1 MAGIYLL
8 LQNPTAAV
16 EEYRKVLQLADR
28 FNKGKEEVTVDT
40 LQLIHT
46 MYNLAE
52 VLVTAP
58 PSSHAL
64 RDDSL
69 REDCRK
75 LEEKYIQKYITQV
88 RESDF
93 CKFFTS
99 SLNVSFYIVCLPLK
113 INVRM

>member
-52 VLVTAP
+52 VLATAP

-69 REDCRK
+69 RDDCRK

-88 RESDF
+88 SENKCIFVSSQKSIGVVLLLQIFSDH
-93 CKFFTS
+93 
-99 SLNVSFYIVCLPLK
+99 
-113 INVRM
+113 